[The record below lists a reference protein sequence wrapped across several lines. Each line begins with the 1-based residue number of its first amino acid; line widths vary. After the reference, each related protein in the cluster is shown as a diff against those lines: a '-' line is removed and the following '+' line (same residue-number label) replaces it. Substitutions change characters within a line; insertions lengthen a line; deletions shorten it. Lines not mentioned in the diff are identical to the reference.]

1 MQREDRKIS
10 KDFKNNFE
18 CLPTVLIDSK
28 LGKFSLLIQDTFG
41 DCEFLKYDF
50 EAGEVYVIFEF

>member
-1 MQREDRKIS
+1 MQREDRKIL
-10 KDFKNNFE
+10 KDFKNDFE
-18 CLPTVLIDSK
+18 WLSTVLIDSK
-28 LGKFSLLIQDTFG
+28 LGIIQDTFG